1 MLSTQT
7 WCAQEAGCVVPI
19 MMRDSTLPV
28 GTIRGVVIEWN
39 PMSPDSA
46 GTFGQYRGAV
56 ILDHGTGARAQAGAG
71 GAFELTGLKA
81 GWDTLTAAYIGYQRT
96 TVAVQMP
103 GRGGLRLLIV
113 LQAASIVSSDDRFSG
128 EPMGT
133 DADWSADSNLVSDPS
148 WISGTVA
155 KNVLTVAFKQ
165 GTSMARQE
173 ALIASVHG
181 EVIDE
186 MDVRISDVSPEYTIR
201 VPTHP
206 DACGVKQALDFLNKA
221 PEVEMAIPELV
232 FTTDQN
238 STVDPG
244 SGLIPAP
251 ATHHGSSHPCP
262 PGVSL
267 LK

>member
-1 MLSTQT
+1 M
-7 WCAQEAGCVVPI
+7 PI
-19 MMRDSTLPV
+19 MMRDSSLPV
-28 GTIRGVVIEWN
+28 GTIRGVVIGWN
-39 PMSPDSA
+39 PMTPDSA
-46 GTFGQYRGAV
+46 GTFEQFRGAV
-56 ILDHGTGARAQAGAG
+56 VMDHETGARAQTGAG
-71 GAFELTGLKA
+71 GAFELTGLKP
-81 GWDTLTAAYIGYQRT
+81 GWDTLTAAYIGYQKT

-128 EPMGT
+128 EPMST

-155 KNVLTVAFKQ
+155 KNVLTVAFKK

-186 MDVRISDVSPEYTIR
+186 MDVRISGVSPEYTIR
-201 VPTHP
+201 VPTHR
-206 DACGVKQALDFLNKA
+206 DACGVKQAVDFLKKA

-232 FTTDQN
+232 FTTDQH

-244 SGLIPAP
+244 AGLIPAP

-262 PGVSL
+262 SGVSL

>member
-1 MLSTQT
+1 
-7 WCAQEAGCVVPI
+7 
-19 MMRDSTLPV
+19 
-28 GTIRGVVIEWN
+28 
-39 PMSPDSA
+39 
-46 GTFGQYRGAV
+46 
-56 ILDHGTGARAQAGAG
+56 
-71 GAFELTGLKA
+71 
-81 GWDTLTAAYIGYQRT
+81 
-96 TVAVQMP
+96 
-103 GRGGLRLLIV
+103 V

-201 VPTHP
+201 VPRIQMRV
-206 DACGVKQALDFLNKA
+206 A
-221 PEVEMAIPELV
+221 
-232 FTTDQN
+232 
-238 STVDPG
+238 
-244 SGLIPAP
+244 
-251 ATHHGSSHPCP
+251 SSRPWT
-262 PGVSL
+262 S
-267 LK
+267 